1 MRIFPFLGFVSSAED
16 LELSEFLGLDP
27 ARMWSILIFEWLDY
41 TFAFY
46 AYTKRV
52 DIDG

>member
-1 MRIFPFLGFVSSAED
+1 MRIFPFLGFVSSKED
-16 LELSEFLGLDP
+16 EELATFLELDLS
-27 ARMWSILIFEWLDY
+27 RTWSILIFEWLDY

-52 DIDG
+52 EVE